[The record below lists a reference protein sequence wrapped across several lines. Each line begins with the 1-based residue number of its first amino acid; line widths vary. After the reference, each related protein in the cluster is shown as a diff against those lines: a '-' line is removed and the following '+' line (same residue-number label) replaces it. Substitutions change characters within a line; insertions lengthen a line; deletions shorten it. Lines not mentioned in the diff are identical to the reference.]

1 MKKII
6 DKLNF
11 NIDEF
16 KNNYWY
22 SKTIEIP
29 QFIKNIE
36 PNISEIYLFN
46 KLLFNV
52 FKTCDL
58 FINQKMSQF
67 LALDLTLEQIIEILG
82 KQRVSNFISSVY
94 TEIKYRLATE
104 KFPEFSQKD
113 KLITSN
119 FSLATTGREFNNFQS
134 LLCSESIAYLTYPSW
149 NDLKINKDDYVNI
162 LEYLKTNND
171 KTNNILDKFNE
182 KIKKIDEFKNK
193 LNSVDETFNKLN
205 EFDSKIEKLLL
216 DNSQSDENLKLS
228 FSTFKTAQEIVNKQ
242 STEKINSLV
251 NDKENKLSD
260 NVRNFL
266 NNNIKSSDYLGPK
279 DGDDYLKITF
289 DNDELGMDVCGEQYQ
304 TFVRPEGVRIA
315 SAGTGIDLSY
325 DEISFPHP
333 DDESKPKQTIKYEA
347 IEKWNASSGKVNSF
361 NKDIEDIKKQ
371 IKNLPQGNNASLYDN
386 LKTLF
391 QCEEWDIED
400 KQNKTIEDF
409 YEYYNDGDWEK
420 TLIFKDKDGKIALFT
435 KSEND
440 EYMFLDFSNKSKFW
454 IREYPFLDS
463 EKLDRELTKSYL
475 IEHYFFDSYTPKST
489 FTFRNKEEIKQT
501 LRGLTFEENRTYVF
515 YKQNNDHSQNLYF
528 IGKYVLMDK
537 SPALQMFNVA
547 NNKEY
552 PFIFYIRESDKEI
565 WDPYHF
571 LKSRVDENTQ
581 EIREKQDNIS
591 GLKFVNDSNYTLID
605 YKVDQAKIRIGA
617 NTDKGY
623 TSNFFFDRERDGKNI
638 VRYIEKDNET
648 FLNLTPALQSDT
660 HIEIG
665 IKNSDKYISL
675 KIDNE
680 ELLLDKTKLLKLKS
694 LLS

>member
-1 MKKII
+1 MKKLI

-36 PNISEIYLFN
+36 PNIYEIDLFN

-52 FKTCDL
+52 FQTCDL

-67 LALDLTLEQIIEILG
+67 LALDLTLEQIIDILG

-119 FSLATTGREFNNFQS
+119 FSLATAGREFNNFQS
-134 LLCSESIAYLTYPSW
+134 LLSAEAIAYLSVPSW
-149 NDLKINKDDYVNI
+149 NDLKINGKDDYVNI

-171 KTNNILDKFNE
+171 KTNNTLDKFNE

-242 STEKINSLV
+242 STEKINGLV

-266 NNNIKSSDYLGPK
+266 NKNIESPDYLGPK
-279 DGDDYLKITF
+279 DGDDYLKIKF
-289 DNDELGMDVCGEQYQ
+289 DNDEIGMDVCGEQYQ
-304 TFVRPEGVRIA
+304 TFVRPEGIKIA
-315 SAGTGIDLSY
+315 SAGEGMDLSH

-333 DDESKPKQTIKYEA
+333 DDESKPKQIINYETV
-347 IEKWNASSGKVNSF
+347 EKWNASSQKAINNENNILDILNKIKNINNSAGNENNVNNF
-361 NKDIEDIKKQ
+361 NSLEIFKKIYPNYELKKIEDLNDIPNNEKWLEYLRDNSISGLIFYVNDKVIGLFENKITQLDGNQHKIGQMTFVGLPFENSIIIDEEELPEEYKGINLSLALYHIIKLH
-371 IKNLPQGNNASLYDN
+371 KNLENKQ
-386 LKTLF
+386 
-391 QCEEWDIED
+391 D
-400 KQNKTIEDF
+400 KIIGIDLGS
-409 YEYYNDGDWEK
+409 D
-420 TLIFKDKDGKIALFT
+420 
-435 KSEND
+435 
-440 EYMFLDFSNKSKFW
+440 
-454 IREYPFLDS
+454 
-463 EKLDRELTKSYL
+463 
-475 IEHYFFDSYTPKST
+475 DSYTLINFSKP
-489 FTFRNKEEIKQT
+489 QT
-501 LRGLTFEENRTYVF
+501 
-515 YKQNNDHSQNLYF
+515 
-528 IGKYVLMDK
+528 
-537 SPALQMFNVA
+537 
-547 NNKEY
+547 
-552 PFIFYIRESDKEI
+552 
-565 WDPYHF
+565 
-571 LKSRVDENTQ
+571 
-581 EIREKQDNIS
+581 
-591 GLKFVNDSNYTLID
+591 
-605 YKVDQAKIRIGA
+605 KVRFGA
-617 NTDKGY
+617 NANQGY
-623 TSNFFFDRERDGKNI
+623 VSNFFFDREKDGRNI
-638 VRYIEKDNET
+638 VRYIEKENET
-648 FLNLTPALQSDT
+648 FLNLTPALQNDT
-660 HIEIG
+660 HVEIG
-665 IKNSDKYISL
+665 IKNSNKYISL

>member
-11 NIDEF
+11 NIEEF

-36 PNISEIYLFN
+36 PNISEIDLFN

-82 KQRVSNFISSVY
+82 KQRVSNFICSVY

-119 FSLATTGREFNNFQS
+119 FSLATAGREFNNFQS
-134 LLCSESIAYLTYPSW
+134 LLSAEAIAYLTYPSW
-149 NDLKINKDDYVNI
+149 NDLKINKDDYLNI
-162 LEYLKTNND
+162 TSVLE
-171 KTNNILDKFNE
+171 
-182 KIKKIDEFKNK
+182 K
-193 LNSVDETFNKLN
+193 LYQ
-205 EFDSKIEKLLL
+205 FDNKIEKLLK
-216 DNSQSDENLKLS
+216 DNSDSDENLKLS
-228 FSTFKTAQEIVNKQ
+228 FSKFKSDQLEINNK
-242 STEKINSLV
+242 
-251 NDKENKLSD
+251 KENKLSD

-266 NNNIKSSDYLGPK
+266 NNNIESPDYLGPK
-279 DGDDYLKITF
+279 DGDDYVKITF
-289 DNDELGMDVCGEQYQ
+289 NNDELGMDVHGEQYQ
-304 TFVRPEGVRIA
+304 TYIRSEGIKIA
-315 SAGTGIDLSY
+315 SAGEGMDLSY

-333 DDESKPKQTIKYEA
+333 DDESKPKQTINYQNV
-347 IEKWNASSGKVNSF
+347 EKWNTSIEKAKSLD
-361 NKDIEDIKKQ
+361 KDIEDIKKQ
-371 IKNLPQGNNASLYDN
+371 IKNLPQGNNTSLYDN

-391 QCEEWDIED
+391 QCEEWKVED

-409 YEYYNDGDWEK
+409 YESYNNGDI
-420 TLIFKDKDGKIALFT
+420 TIDTIFKDKDGKIALL
-435 KSEND
+435 KASED
-440 EYMFLDFSNKSKFW
+440 DGYMFLDFSNKSHFW
-454 IREYPFLDS
+454 IRDYPFMDS
-463 EKLDRELTKSYL
+463 EKLDEELTHHYL
-475 IEHYFFDSYTPKST
+475 VKHYFSNSYTPEST
-489 FTFRNKEEIKQT
+489 FTFSNKEQIKQA

-515 YKQNNDHSQNLYF
+515 YKQNNNNSQKLHF
-528 IGKYVLMDK
+528 IGKYVVMDEQ
-537 SPALQMFNVA
+537 PCLQMFNVG

-552 PFIFYIRESDKEI
+552 PFIFYISESDKEI
-565 WDPYHF
+565 WDPYHYLQNVVSENSKNISRKQDKDLWIN
-571 LKSRVDENTQ
+571 LKS
-581 EIREKQDNIS
+581 DNGYS
-591 GLKFVNDSNYTLID
+591 LINFS
-605 YKVDQAKIRIGA
+605 KEQAKIRFGS
-617 NTDKGY
+617 NLSQGY
-623 TSNFFFDRERDGKNI
+623 LSNFFFDRERDGRNI
-638 VRYIEKDNET
+638 VRYIEKENET
-648 FLNLTPALQSDT
+648 FLNLTPALQGDT
-660 HIEIG
+660 HVEVG
-665 IKNSDKYISL
+665 IKNSNKYISL

>member
-36 PNISEIYLFN
+36 PNISEIDLFN

-52 FKTCDL
+52 FQTCDL

-82 KQRVSNFISSVY
+82 KQRVSNFICSVY

-104 KFPEFSQKD
+104 KFPEFSQRD

-119 FSLATTGREFNNFQS
+119 FSLATAGREFNNFQS
-134 LLCSESIAYLTYPSW
+134 LLSAEAIAYLSYPSW
-149 NDLKINKDDYVNI
+149 NDLRINCKDDYVNI

-193 LNSVDETFNKLN
+193 LNSVDEACNKLN
-205 EFDSKIEKLLL
+205 EFDTKIEKLLK
-216 DNSQSDENLKLS
+216 DNSESDENLKLS
-228 FSTFKTAQEIVNKQ
+228 FSKFKSDQLEINNK
-242 STEKINSLV
+242 
-251 NDKENKLSD
+251 KENKLSD

-266 NNNIKSSDYLGPK
+266 NNNIESPDYLGTE

-289 DNDELGMDVCGEQYQ
+289 DNDELGMDVCGEEYQ
-304 TFVRPEGVRIA
+304 TYIRPEGI
-315 SAGTGIDLSY
+315 SIGNAGKGIDLFF

-333 DDESKPKQTIKYEA
+333 RDESKPKQTINYENV
-347 IEKWNASSGKVNSF
+347 EKWNTSIAKVISLD
-361 NKDIEDIKKQ
+361 KDIEDIKKLNSNEIKTKIEKVSSDVENIIPRVSTIENLQ
-371 IKNLPQGNNASLYDN
+371 SEQQLKFKTLSEKSINNENNILDILNKIKNINNSAGNENNVSNFNSL
-386 LKTLF
+386 
-391 QCEEWDIED
+391 E
-400 KQNKTIEDF
+400 
-409 YEYYNDGDWEK
+409 
-420 TLIFKDKDGKIALFT
+420 IFKKIYPNYELKKIEGFNDIPDEEKLLEYLRKNDFLGLIIYVDNAVIALFER
-435 KSEND
+435 KSTQLDGNEQEIGQITFVGLPFENGIIID
-440 EYMFLDFSNKSKFW
+440 EEELPEEYRKINLSLALYHIIKLNKNLENKQDKTFG
-454 IREYPFLDS
+454 LDS
-463 EKLDRELTKSYL
+463 GS
-475 IEHYFFDSYTPKST
+475 
-489 FTFRNKEEIKQT
+489 
-501 LRGLTFEENRTYVF
+501 
-515 YKQNNDHSQNLYF
+515 ND
-528 IGKYVLMDK
+528 
-537 SPALQMFNVA
+537 A
-547 NNKEY
+547 
-552 PFIFYIRESDKEI
+552 
-565 WDPYHF
+565 
-571 LKSRVDENTQ
+571 
-581 EIREKQDNIS
+581 
-591 GLKFVNDSNYTLID
+591 YTLINFS
-605 YKVDQAKIRIGA
+605 KPQTKIRIGSNA
-617 NTDKGY
+617 DQGY
-623 TSNFFFDRERDGKNI
+623 ISNFFFDRERDGMNI

-660 HIEIG
+660 HVEIG
-665 IKNSDKYISL
+665 IKNSNKYISL

>member
-22 SKTIEIP
+22 SKIIEIP

-36 PNISEIYLFN
+36 PNISEIDLFN

-52 FKTCDL
+52 FQTCDL

-67 LALDLTLEQIIEILG
+67 LTLDLTLEQITDILG

-134 LLCSESIAYLTYPSW
+134 LLCAEAIAYLSSPSW
-149 NDLKINKDDYVNI
+149 NDLKISDKDDYVNI
-162 LEYLKTNND
+162 LEYLKRNND

-205 EFDSKIEKLLL
+205 EFNSKIEKSLL

-228 FSTFKTAQEIVNKQ
+228 FSKFKSDQLEI
-242 STEKINSLV
+242 
-251 NDKENKLSD
+251 NDKKENKLSD

-266 NNNIKSSDYLGPK
+266 NNNIESPDYLGPK
-279 DGDDYLKITF
+279 NGDDYLKITF

-304 TFVRPEGVRIA
+304 TFIRPEGIKIA
-315 SAGTGIDLSY
+315 SAGEGMNLSY
-325 DEISFPHP
+325 DEISFPHS
-333 DDESKPKQTIKYEA
+333 DDESKPKQIINYETV
-347 IEKWNASSGKVNSF
+347 EKWNASSAKAINNENNILDIL
-361 NKDIEDIKKQ
+361 NK
-371 IKNLPQGNNASLYDN
+371 IKNINNSAGNENNTNDFNSLEIFKKIYPNYKLKKLESLGDIPDEEKWLEYLRDDNILGLIFYVNDKAIGLFEKKITQLDGNQHKIGQITFVGLPFENSIIIDEEQLPKEYKGINLSLALYHIIKLN
-386 LKTLF
+386 KIL
-391 QCEEWDIED
+391 EN
-400 KQNKTIEDF
+400 KQNKIIGIDLGSDDS
-409 YEYYNDGDWEK
+409 Y
-420 TLIFKDKDGKIALFT
+420 TLINFSKPQT
-435 KSEND
+435 KVRFGANANQG
-440 EYMFLDFSNKSKFW
+440 YVSNF
-454 IREYPFLDS
+454 F
-463 EKLDRELTKSYL
+463 LDREK
-475 IEHYFFDSYTPKST
+475 
-489 FTFRNKEEIKQT
+489 
-501 LRGLTFEENRTYVF
+501 
-515 YKQNNDHSQNLYF
+515 
-528 IGKYVLMDK
+528 
-537 SPALQMFNVA
+537 
-547 NNKEY
+547 
-552 PFIFYIRESDKEI
+552 
-565 WDPYHF
+565 
-571 LKSRVDENTQ
+571 
-581 EIREKQDNIS
+581 
-591 GLKFVNDSNYTLID
+591 
-605 YKVDQAKIRIGA
+605 
-617 NTDKGY
+617 
-623 TSNFFFDRERDGKNI
+623 DGRNI
-638 VRYIEKDNET
+638 VRYIEKENET
-648 FLNLTPALQSDT
+648 FLNLTPALQNDT
-660 HIEIG
+660 HVEIG
-665 IKNSDKYISL
+665 IKNSNKYISL

>member
-29 QFIKNIE
+29 QFIKNIQPDITE
-36 PNISEIYLFN
+36 NELFE

-52 FKTCDL
+52 FQTCDL

-134 LLCSESIAYLTYPSW
+134 LLCSESIAYLSYPSW
-149 NDLKINKDDYVNI
+149 NDLKINGKDDYVNI

-171 KTNNILDKFNE
+171 KTNNLLDEFNE
-182 KIKKIDEFKNK
+182 KLKKIDEFKNK
-193 LNSVDETFNKLN
+193 LISVDETFNKLN

-266 NNNIKSSDYLGPK
+266 NKNIESPDYLGAK
-279 DGDDYLKITF
+279 DGDDYIKITF

-304 TFVRPEGVRIA
+304 TFVRPEGIKIA
-315 SAGTGIDLSY
+315 SAGEGMDLSH

-333 DDESKPKQTIKYEA
+333 DDESKPKQTIKYET
-347 IEKWNASSGKVNSF
+347 IEKWNLSSEKAINNENNILDIL
-361 NKDIEDIKKQ
+361 NK
-371 IKNLPQGNNASLYDN
+371 IKNINNSANNGNNASNFNSLEIFKKIYPKYELKKLESFDDIPDN
-386 LKTLF
+386 EKWLEYLKDDNIL
-391 QCEEWDIED
+391 
-400 KQNKTIEDF
+400 
-409 YEYYNDGDWEK
+409 G
-420 TLIFKDKDGKIALFT
+420 LIFYVNDKVIGLFEKKITQLDVNQHKIGQITFIGLPFENSIILDEEELAEEYKGINLSLALYHII
-435 KSEND
+435 KLNKNLENKQD
-440 EYMFLDFSNKSKFW
+440 KIIGIDLGSD
-454 IREYPFLDS
+454 
-463 EKLDRELTKSYL
+463 
-475 IEHYFFDSYTPKST
+475 DSYTLINFSKP
-489 FTFRNKEEIKQT
+489 QT
-501 LRGLTFEENRTYVF
+501 
-515 YKQNNDHSQNLYF
+515 
-528 IGKYVLMDK
+528 
-537 SPALQMFNVA
+537 
-547 NNKEY
+547 
-552 PFIFYIRESDKEI
+552 
-565 WDPYHF
+565 
-571 LKSRVDENTQ
+571 
-581 EIREKQDNIS
+581 
-591 GLKFVNDSNYTLID
+591 
-605 YKVDQAKIRIGA
+605 KVRFGA
-617 NTDKGY
+617 NANQGY
-623 TSNFFFDRERDGKNI
+623 VSNFFFDREKDGKNI
-638 VRYIEKDNET
+638 FRYIETSSST
-648 FLNLTPALQSDT
+648 FVNLSPALQGDT
-660 HIEIG
+660 HIEAG
-665 IKNSDKYISL
+665 INASGKYISL

-680 ELLLDKTKLLKLKS
+680 ELLLDKTKLTKLKS
-694 LLS
+694 LLN

>member
-29 QFIKNIE
+29 QFIKNIQPDITE
-36 PNISEIYLFN
+36 NELFD

-52 FKTCDL
+52 FQTCDL
-58 FINQKMSQF
+58 FINQKISQF
-67 LALDLTLEQIIEILG
+67 LALDLTLEQITEILG

-119 FSLATTGREFNNFQS
+119 FSLATAGREFNNFQS
-134 LLCSESIAYLTYPSW
+134 LLCAEAIAYLSSPSW
-149 NDLKINKDDYVNI
+149 NDLKINDKDDYVNI
-162 LEYLKTNND
+162 LEYVKTNND
-171 KTNNILDKFNE
+171 NITNRLDK
-182 KIKKIDEFKNK
+182 
-193 LNSVDETFNKLN
+193 LNQ
-205 EFDSKIEKLLL
+205 FDNKIEKLLK
-216 DNSQSDENLKLS
+216 DNSDSDENLKLS
-228 FSTFKTAQEIVNKQ
+228 FSKFKSEQLG
-242 STEKINSLV
+242 IN
-251 NDKENKLSD
+251 DKKENKLSD

-266 NNNIKSSDYLGPK
+266 NNNIESPDYLGAK
-279 DGDDYLKITF
+279 DGNDYINITF
-289 DNDELGMDVCGEQYQ
+289 ANDELGMDVCSEQYQ
-304 TFVRPEGVRIA
+304 TYIRPEGIKIA
-315 SAGTGIDLSY
+315 SAGEGLDLSY

-333 DDESKPKQTIKYEA
+333 DDESKPKQTINYENV
-347 IEKWNASSGKVNSF
+347 EKWNTSIEKARSLD
-361 NKDIEDIKKQ
+361 KDIEDIKKE

-409 YEYYNDGDWEK
+409 FEWYGEED
-420 TLIFKDKDGKIALFT
+420 TLGNIIFKDKDGKIAL
-435 KSEND
+435 SMLREDNWN
-440 EYMFLDFSNKSKFW
+440 MFLDFSNKSHFW
-454 IREYPFLDS
+454 IRDYPFVNS
-463 EKLDRELTKSYL
+463 EKLDKELTKLYL
-475 IEHYFFDSYTPKST
+475 IEHYFYDSYTPKST
-489 FTFRNKEEIKQT
+489 FTFSNKEQIKQT

-515 YKQNNDHSQNLYF
+515 YKQNNDHSQELYF

-581 EIREKQDNIS
+581 EIREKQDQDPWIK
-591 GLKFVNDSNYTLID
+591 LKSDNEYSLINFS
-605 YKVDQAKIRIGA
+605 KEQSKIRFGA
-617 NTDKGY
+617 NLSQGY
-623 TSNFFFDRERDGKNI
+623 ISNFFFDRERDGRNI
-638 VRYIEKDNET
+638 VRYIEKENET
-648 FLNLTPALQSDT
+648 FLNLTPALQGDT
-660 HIEIG
+660 HLEIG
-665 IKNSDKYISL
+665 IKNSNKYISL

>member
-36 PNISEIYLFN
+36 PNISEIDLFN

-52 FKTCDL
+52 FQTCDL

-82 KQRVSNFISSVY
+82 KQRVSNFICSVY

-119 FSLATTGREFNNFQS
+119 FSLATAGREFNNFQS
-134 LLCSESIAYLTYPSW
+134 LLSAEAIAYLTYPSW
-149 NDLKINKDDYVNI
+149 NDLKINKDDYLNI
-162 LEYLKTNND
+162 TSVLE
-171 KTNNILDKFNE
+171 
-182 KIKKIDEFKNK
+182 K
-193 LNSVDETFNKLN
+193 LNQFDNKV
-205 EFDSKIEKLLL
+205 EKLLK
-216 DNSQSDENLKLS
+216 DNSDSDENLKLS
-228 FSTFKTAQEIVNKQ
+228 FSKFKSDQLEI
-242 STEKINSLV
+242 
-251 NDKENKLSD
+251 NDKKENKLSD

-266 NNNIKSSDYLGPK
+266 NNNIESPDYLGAK
-279 DGDDYLKITF
+279 DGNDYINIRF
-289 DNDELGMDVCGEQYQ
+289 AHDELGMDVYGEQYQ
-304 TFVRPEGVRIA
+304 TYIRPEGIMIA
-315 SAGTGIDLSY
+315 SAGEGMDLSY

-333 DDESKPKQTIKYEA
+333 DDESKSKQTINYENV
-347 IEKWNASSGKVNSF
+347 EKWNTSIEKVNSF

-371 IKNLPQGNNASLYDN
+371 IKNLPQGNGGNSLYEN
-386 LKTLF
+386 LKELF
-391 QCEEWDIED
+391 KCEEWEVED

-409 YEYYNDGDWEK
+409 YKYYNNGDWEK

-435 KSEND
+435 KSEDD

-454 IREYPFLDS
+454 IREYPFIDS
-463 EKLDRELTKSYL
+463 EKLDKELTKSYL
-475 IEHYFFDSYTPKST
+475 IEHYFFNSYTPKST
-489 FTFRNKEEIKQT
+489 FTFSNKEQIKQM

-515 YKQNNDHSQNLYF
+515 YKQNNNHSQSLYF
-528 IGKYVLMDK
+528 IGKYVLMDEE
-537 SPALQMFNVA
+537 PCLQMFNVA

-565 WDPYHF
+565 WDPYHYLQGIVSENSKNIARKQDKDLWIN
-571 LKSRVDENTQ
+571 LKS
-581 EIREKQDNIS
+581 DNGYS
-591 GLKFVNDSNYTLID
+591 LINFS
-605 YKVDQAKIRIGA
+605 KEQAKIRFGA
-617 NTDKGY
+617 NLSQGY
-623 TSNFFFDRERDGKNI
+623 ISNFFFDRERDGKNI
-638 VRYIEKDNET
+638 VRYLEKENET
-648 FLNLTPALQSDT
+648 FLNLTPTLQGDT
-660 HIEIG
+660 DIEIG
-665 IKNSDKYISL
+665 IKNSNKYISL

>member
-36 PNISEIYLFN
+36 PNISEIDLFN

-52 FKTCDL
+52 FQTCDL

-82 KQRVSNFISSVY
+82 KQRVSNFICSVY

-104 KFPEFSQKD
+104 KFPEFSQRD

-119 FSLATTGREFNNFQS
+119 FSLATAGREFNNFQS
-134 LLCSESIAYLTYPSW
+134 LLSAEAIAYLSSPSW
-149 NDLKINKDDYVNI
+149 NDLKINKDDYLNI
-162 LEYLKTNND
+162 TSVLE
-171 KTNNILDKFNE
+171 
-182 KIKKIDEFKNK
+182 K
-193 LNSVDETFNKLN
+193 LNQFDNKV
-205 EFDSKIEKLLL
+205 EKLLK
-216 DNSQSDENLKLS
+216 DNSDSDENLKLS
-228 FSTFKTAQEIVNKQ
+228 FSKFKSDQLEINNK
-242 STEKINSLV
+242 
-251 NDKENKLSD
+251 KENKLSD

-266 NNNIKSSDYLGPK
+266 NNNIESPDYLGAK
-279 DGDDYLKITF
+279 DGNDYINITF
-289 DNDELGMDVCGEQYQ
+289 ANDELGMDVCGEQYQ
-304 TFVRPEGVRIA
+304 TYIRPEGIKIA
-315 SAGTGIDLSY
+315 SAGEGMDLSY

-333 DDESKPKQTIKYEA
+333 DDESKSKQTINYENV
-347 IEKWNASSGKVNSF
+347 EKWNTSIEKAKSLD
-361 NKDIEDIKKQ
+361 KDIEDIKKQ

-391 QCEEWDIED
+391 QCEEWEVED
-400 KQNKTIEDF
+400 KQNKTVEDF
-409 YEYYNDGDWEK
+409 YNWYVNDD
-420 TLIFKDKDGKIALFT
+420 TYINTIFKDKDGKIALFT

-440 EYMFLDFSNKSKFW
+440 EYMFLDFSNNDKFW
-454 IREYPFLDS
+454 IRDHPFMDS
-463 EKLDRELTKSYL
+463 EKLDKELTHNYL
-475 IEHYFFDSYTPKST
+475 VERYFLSDSYIPKST
-489 FTFRNKEEIKQT
+489 FTFSNKEQIKQM

-515 YKQNNDHSQNLYF
+515 YKQNNNHSQSLYF
-528 IGKYVLMDK
+528 IGKYVLIDEK
-537 SPALQMFNVA
+537 PALQMFNVA

-552 PFIFYIRESDKEI
+552 PFIFYIREFDKEI

-571 LKSRVDENTQ
+571 LKSKVDENTQ
-581 EIREKQDNIS
+581 EIREKQDQDPWIK
-591 GLKFVNDSNYTLID
+591 LKSDNGYSLINFS
-605 YKVDQAKIRIGA
+605 KEQSKIRFGA
-617 NTDKGY
+617 NLSQGY
-623 TSNFFFDRERDGKNI
+623 ISNFFFDRERDGKNI
-638 VRYIEKDNET
+638 VRYLEKENET
-648 FLNLTPALQSDT
+648 FLNLTPALQGDT
-660 HIEIG
+660 HVEIG
-665 IKNSDKYISL
+665 MKNSNKYISL

>member
-36 PNISEIYLFN
+36 PNISEIDLFN

-52 FKTCDL
+52 FQTCDL
-58 FINQKMSQF
+58 FINQKMLQF

-119 FSLATTGREFNNFQS
+119 FSLATAGREFNNFQS
-134 LLCSESIAYLTYPSW
+134 LLSAEAIAYLTYPSW
-149 NDLKINKDDYVNI
+149 NDLKINKDDYLNI
-162 LEYLKTNND
+162 TSVLE
-171 KTNNILDKFNE
+171 
-182 KIKKIDEFKNK
+182 K
-193 LNSVDETFNKLN
+193 LNQ
-205 EFDSKIEKLLL
+205 FDSKIEKLLK
-216 DNSQSDENLKLS
+216 DNSESDENLKLS
-228 FSTFKTAQEIVNKQ
+228 FSKFKLEQLEI
-242 STEKINSLV
+242 
-251 NDKENKLSD
+251 NDKKENKISD

-266 NNNIKSSDYLGPK
+266 NKNIESPDYLGAK
-279 DGDDYLKITF
+279 DGNDYIKITF
-289 DNDELGMDVCGEQYQ
+289 ANDELGMDVCGEQYQ
-304 TFVRPEGVRIA
+304 TYIHPEGIKIA
-315 SAGTGIDLSY
+315 SAGEGMDLSY

-333 DDESKPKQTIKYEA
+333 DDESKPKQTINYENV
-347 IEKWNASSGKVNSF
+347 EKWNTSIEKVNSF
-361 NKDIEDIKKQ
+361 NKDVEDIKKQ
-371 IKNLPQGNNASLYDN
+371 IKNLPQGNGGNSLYEN
-386 LKTLF
+386 LKELF
-391 QCEEWDIED
+391 KCEEWEVED

-409 YEYYNDGDWEK
+409 YEYYNNGDWEK

-435 KSEND
+435 KSEDD

-454 IREYPFLDS
+454 IREYPFIDS
-463 EKLDRELTKSYL
+463 EKLDKELTKSYL
-475 IEHYFFDSYTPKST
+475 IEHYFFNSYTPKST

-501 LRGLTFEENRTYVF
+501 LRDLTFEENRTYVF
-515 YKQNNDHSQNLYF
+515 YKQNNNNSQELHF
-528 IGKYVLMDK
+528 IGKYVLMDEN
-537 SPALQMFNVA
+537 PALQMFNVG

-552 PFIFYIRESDKEI
+552 PFIFYISESDKEI
-565 WDPYHF
+565 WDPYHYLQNVVSENSKNISRKQDKDLWIN
-571 LKSRVDENTQ
+571 LKS
-581 EIREKQDNIS
+581 DNGYS
-591 GLKFVNDSNYTLID
+591 LINFS
-605 YKVDQAKIRIGA
+605 KEQAKIRFGA
-617 NTDKGY
+617 NLSQGY
-623 TSNFFFDRERDGKNI
+623 LSNFFFDRERDGRNI
-638 VRYIEKDNET
+638 VRYIEKENET
-648 FLNLTPALQSDT
+648 FLNLTPALQGDT
-660 HIEIG
+660 DIEIG
-665 IKNSDKYISL
+665 IKNSNKYISL

>member
-36 PNISEIYLFN
+36 PNISEIDLFN

-52 FKTCDL
+52 FQTCDL

-67 LALDLTLEQIIEILG
+67 LAVDLTLEQIIEILG
-82 KQRVSNFISSVY
+82 KQRVSNFICSVY

-104 KFPEFSQKD
+104 KFPEFSQRD

-119 FSLATTGREFNNFQS
+119 FSLATAGREFNNFQS
-134 LLCSESIAYLTYPSW
+134 LLSAEAIAYLTYPSW
-149 NDLKINKDDYVNI
+149 NNLINKDDYLNI
-162 LEYLKTNND
+162 TSVLE
-171 KTNNILDKFNE
+171 
-182 KIKKIDEFKNK
+182 K
-193 LNSVDETFNKLN
+193 LNQ
-205 EFDSKIEKLLL
+205 FDNKIEKLLK
-216 DNSQSDENLKLS
+216 DNSDSDENLQLS
-228 FSTFKTAQEIVNKQ
+228 FSKFKSEQLEINNK
-242 STEKINSLV
+242 
-251 NDKENKLSD
+251 KENTLSD

-266 NNNIKSSDYLGPK
+266 NNNIESPDYLGAK
-279 DGDDYLKITF
+279 DGNDYINITF
-289 DNDELGMDVCGEQYQ
+289 ANDELGMDVCGEQYQ
-304 TFVRPEGVRIA
+304 TYIRPEGIKIA
-315 SAGTGIDLSY
+315 SAGEGMDLSY

-333 DDESKPKQTIKYEA
+333 DDESKPKQNINYENV
-347 IEKWNASSGKVNSF
+347 EKWNTSIEKVNSF

-391 QCEEWDIED
+391 NCEEWEVED

-409 YEYYNDGDWEK
+409 YQFYINDDPLGN
-420 TLIFKDKDGKIALFT
+420 TIFKDKDGKIALFT
-435 KSEND
+435 KSETD
-440 EYMFLDFSNKSKFW
+440 EYMFFDFSNKDKFW
-454 IREYPFLDS
+454 IRDYPFMDS
-463 EKLDRELTKSYL
+463 EKLDKELNHNYL
-475 IEHYFFDSYTPKST
+475 VEHYFYNSYTPEST

-501 LRGLTFEENRTYVF
+501 LRDLTFEENRTYVF
-515 YKQNNDHSQNLYF
+515 RKQNNNHSQELHF
-528 IGKYVLMDK
+528 IGKYVVMDEQ
-537 SPALQMFNVA
+537 PCLQMFNVG

-552 PFIFYIRESDKEI
+552 PFIFYISESDKEI

-581 EIREKQDNIS
+581 EIREKQDKDLWIN
-591 GLKFVNDSNYTLID
+591 LKSDNGYSLINFS
-605 YKVDQAKIRIGA
+605 KEQAKIRFGA
-617 NTDKGY
+617 NLSQGY
-623 TSNFFFDRERDGKNI
+623 ISNFFFDREKDGRNI
-638 VRYIEKDNET
+638 VRYIEKENET
-648 FLNLTPALQSDT
+648 FLNLTPALQGDT
-660 HIEIG
+660 DVEIG
-665 IKNSDKYISL
+665 IKNSNKYISL